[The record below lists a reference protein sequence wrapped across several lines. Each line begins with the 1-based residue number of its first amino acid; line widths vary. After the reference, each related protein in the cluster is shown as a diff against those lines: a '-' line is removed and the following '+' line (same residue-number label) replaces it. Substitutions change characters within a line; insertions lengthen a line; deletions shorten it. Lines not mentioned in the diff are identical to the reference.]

1 MKNVHSTL
9 DVDWGEGLTHR
20 KGGRETTIACMT
32 ELATAD
38 PPSPPP
44 LPTHT
49 TALWTLRALSLVALG
64 ISGYLAWLAITG
76 QTAAGCGKAGSIDCG
91 YVLSSR
97 WAYVSELPVSVPAA
111 SLWLTV
117 LAVSL
122 FAGQAYLPGLRRAAW
137 VLLTVL
143 TTAAAGAALWFVGLQ
158 AFKLHHWCLY
168 CLAAHACAVASCAL
182 VLWQRE
188 VPASPK
194 STSVLVGV
202 CLAIALPMAQKYLP
216 RGSFYALDVVND
228 VETTQPLVIGESK
241 GRAIEVL
248 GGAARI
254 SVAASPRLG
263 DADGKYVVVSLYD
276 YACGHCRLLHQQ
288 LLAAQREY
296 QGQLTIVMLPTPLS
310 HRCNPH
316 ITEQQSTSPDA
327 CELAKLALIVSALAP
342 GEFAAYD
349 AWLFEPTQPRT
360 AAEARAKAVELV
372 GEDALATSESDPTY
386 AARLQQ
392 HIALYDRSPAGL
404 LPQILGRNVV
414 LSEGVESTGELVEA
428 LEIEFGFPR
437 P

>member
-1 MKNVHSTL
+1 MKNVHSTP
-9 DVDWGEGLTHR
+9 DVDRREGLTHR
-20 KGGRETTIACMT
+20 RRRRGTTIIPMT

-38 PPSPPP
+38 PPSGLPFPPR
-44 LPTHT
+44 T
-49 TALWTLRALSLVALG
+49 TALWTLRALSLVACG

-76 QTAAGCGKAGSIDCG
+76 QTAAGCGTAGSIDCG

-97 WAYVSELPVSVPAA
+97 WAYIRELPVSVPAA
-111 SLWLTV
+111 SVWLTV

-122 FAGQAYLPGLRRAAW
+122 FAGQTYLAGLRRAAW

-168 CLAAHACAVASCAL
+168 CLAAHACAVASCGLA
-182 VLWQRE
+182 LWQRE
-188 VPASPK
+188 VPASRK
-194 STSVLVGV
+194 LTSVLVGA
-202 CLAIALPMAQKYLP
+202 CLAMALPMAQKYLP
-216 RGSFYALDVVND
+216 RGSFYALDVVDD
-228 VETTQPLVIGESK
+228 VETTQPLAIGSAD
-241 GRAIEVL
+241 GRVVEVL

-254 SVAASPRLG
+254 SVDASPRLG

-276 YACGHCRLLHQQ
+276 YACGHCRLLHKE

-296 QGQLTIVMLPTPLS
+296 EGELTIVMLPTPLS

-327 CELAKLALIVSALAP
+327 CELAKLALMVSALAP

-349 AWLFEPTQPRT
+349 AWLFEPAQPRT
-360 AAEARAKAVELV
+360 AAEARAKAAELV
-372 GEDALATSESDPTY
+372 GQDALAAAERDPSY
-386 AARLQQ
+386 AARLQE
-392 HIALYDRSPAGL
+392 HIQLYDRSPAGL
-404 LPQILGRNVV
+404 LPQVLGRNVV
-414 LSEGVESTGELVEA
+414 LSEGVESTGEMVEA